1 MATATTPIHFD
12 FTNVLEGAVGS
23 EAGLSEAS
31 LASLEPASAQA
42 LDAVLARR
50 EQDLRWLDLPHRTD
64 FRDEALAF
72 AGEIAGR
79 FRNVCVLGI
88 GGSALGITALSSA
101 LSGSFPEL
109 DGESGRPRLFVLDNV
124 DPDLVG
130 EFLERVDP
138 RETLFNVISKSGG
151 TAETMSQFLI
161 VREALI
167 ERLGEEAARQ
177 HLVCTTD
184 AERGVL
190 REIVRREGYRSF
202 VVPEGV
208 GGRFSVLSPVG
219 LVPAALIGL
228 DIGELLAGA
237 AAMAER
243 CTSRALFENPAL
255 VHAAVQ
261 SLLHQEK
268 GLPMAVTFTYSH
280 RLRHMADW
288 YAQLLAESI
297 GKKHDRSGAVVHRG
311 PTPVSA
317 IGVTDQHSQ
326 VQLYAEGPRDKW
338 FTFLSVEEPERTV
351 PIPLAFEDLE
361 GASYLGGKSL
371 AELFAAELVGTR
383 VALTSA
389 GRPNATLSLGR
400 VDANALGGL
409 IYLLELSVAVM
420 GEHYDVDAFDQ
431 PGVEAGKVAAY
442 GWMGR
447 AGYEA
452 ERARIE
458 AATGGVRRV
467 V

>member
-1 MATATTPIHFD
+1 MTTPIRFD
-12 FTNVLEGAVGS
+12 FTNVLADAVGPEGGLAES
-23 EAGLSEAS
+23 DLAGLAGAS
-31 LASLEPASAQA
+31 RTALA
-42 LDAVLARR
+42 AVLDRR
-50 EQDLRWLDLPHRTD
+50 DKDLRWLDLPFQTASMQ
-64 FRDEALAF
+64 EAVEF
-72 AGEIAGR
+72 AASVRGR
-79 FRNVCVLGI
+79 FKNVCVLGI

-101 LSGSFPEL
+101 LSGSFADL
-109 DGESGRPRLFVLDNV
+109 DASAEHPRLFVLDNV
-124 DPDLVG
+124 DPDLIG

-138 RETLFNVISKSGG
+138 TETLFNVISKSGG

-161 VREALI
+161 MRAALI
-167 ERLGEEAARQ
+167 ERLGEEKARE
-177 HLVCTTD
+177 HIVCTTD
-184 AERGVL
+184 AEHGVL
-190 REIVRREGYRSF
+190 REIVRREGYHSF

-228 DIGELLAGA
+228 DVEALLAGA

-243 CTSRALFENPAL
+243 CRTPELFENPAL

-261 SLLHQEK
+261 ALLHRERD
-268 GLPMAVTFTYSH
+268 LPMAVMFTYSH

-297 GKKHDRSGAVVHRG
+297 GKRVDRSGRVVHRG
-311 PTPVSA
+311 PTPISA
-317 IGVTDQHSQ
+317 VGVTDQHSQ
-326 VQLYAEGPRDKW
+326 VQLFAEGPRDKW
-338 FTFLSVEEPERTV
+338 FTFLTVDEPDRDV

-361 GASYLGGKSL
+361 GASYLGGKTL
-371 AELFAAELVGTR
+371 AELFQAECVGTR
-383 VALTSA
+383 VALTAA

-400 VDANALGGL
+400 VDANGVGGL

-458 AATGGVRRV
+458 AASGGPRRV